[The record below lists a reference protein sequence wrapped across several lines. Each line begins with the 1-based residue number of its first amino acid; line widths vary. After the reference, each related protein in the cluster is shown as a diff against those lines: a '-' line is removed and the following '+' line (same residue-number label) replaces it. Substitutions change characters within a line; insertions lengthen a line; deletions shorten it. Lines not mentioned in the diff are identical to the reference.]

1 MSRKII
7 IYKNK
12 PYSTLKLFCEIH
24 GIKYNTYNRK
34 SFPIEFKGE
43 LIHKQPLINSFE
55 KTTSVLAI

>member
-34 SFPIEFKGE
+34 SFPIEFNGDYIYKE
-43 LIHKQPLINSFE
+43 KLIKYLDSI
-55 KTTSVLAI
+55 